1 MIDFFEFLN
10 TCSPL
15 RTIVYLI
22 FIITFAFIGFAGV
35 ADIIKRLRGEVNNHF
50 YYYNDVEVVE
60 EAVEEETE
68 ENG

>member
-1 MIDFFEFLN
+1 MIYFFEFLN
-10 TCSPL
+10 TCSPS

-22 FIITFAFIGFAGV
+22 FIIVFAFIGFAGV

-60 EAVEEETE
+60 EVEDETE